1 MMKILVSNKIIKIVL
16 SCFYILFLIFFNSVD
31 CRSQTNKII
40 DSLNNIITSSDENLL
55 SIDKKEDI
63 YNQIADIYKNISPE
77 KSIEFYNKSL
87 EIAIEQNDYQ
97 KQAEILKNIGSV
109 YLLKLINYNK
119 ALEFYNKSLI
129 ISKNANDTNAMAAC
143 YNNIGVTYNRMGQ
156 YDKAIENQ
164 LFQLKINEKSGN
176 KKGIAISNSNIGN
189 IYNSMDENDKALE
202 YYQNSL
208 LISNEINDTNAIAN
222 ALINIGVIYQEID
235 SNDIALEYH
244 YQALKLK
251 RILNDKINVA
261 NTLSNIG
268 LIDLKFK
275 QIEQAFN
282 YFSQAFEIYEEIKFN
297 YGVSLSLLNIGS
309 VYAEQKQINKAKS
322 SFFDALKIAKE
333 IEAKPLIQ
341 NIYYNLFILFQDNK
355 IYKEALDY
363 RILYSQVKDSLYTIE
378 IHKQIAELQTKYET
392 EKKENEINN
401 LTKEKEIR
409 GLKINQQ
416 ESKIV
421 QQRIQTY
428 SLIFLLFLLGVS
440 AYLLFGRYKLRQK
453 NFQNELEKNNLLIE
467 QKLLRTQM
475 NPHFIFN
482 SLNSIQSFISENEA
496 FLAESYLS
504 KFAHLM
510 RSILDNS
517 RMEFIKIDDDIS
529 TLRLYMELEKLRFNN
544 KFDFNIIVDPQII
557 ADFTLIPPMLIQPF
571 VENAILH
578 GIMYKETKG
587 FIEVIFK
594 LMDNTI
600 CCIVIDDGVGREIA
614 MEKKKKNSSKRKSH
628 GLQVTKERLEL
639 LNEKRKTNISI
650 KIIDLK
656 DETGKAA
663 GTQAEIIIPF
673 EES

>member
-1 MMKILVSNKIIKIVL
+1 MMKILVPNKIKHIVF
-16 SCFYILFLIFFNSVD
+16 SCFYILFLILFNSVD
-31 CRSQTNKII
+31 CGSQTNKII
-40 DSLNNIITSSDENLL
+40 DSLTNIINTD
-55 SIDKKEDI
+55 DKISVSEKEKI
-63 YNQIADIYKNISPE
+63 YNQIAQIYKDISPE

-87 EIAIEQNDYQ
+87 EIAIEQNDLQ
-97 KQAEILKNIGSV
+97 KQAEVLKKIGTV
-109 YLLKLINYNK
+109 YLIKLVNYNK
-119 ALEFYNKSLI
+119 ALEFYNKALEI
-129 ISKNANDTNAMAAC
+129 CKKANDKNVMAAC

-164 LFQLKINEKSGN
+164 LYQLKINEQSGN

-189 IYNSMDENDKALE
+189 IYNSLNENDKALE

-208 LISNEINDTNAIAN
+208 KMSNEINDTNAIAN
-222 ALINIGVIYQEID
+222 ALMNIGVIYQEID
-235 SNDIALEYH
+235 SNTISLEYH
-244 YQALKLK
+244 YRALNLK
-251 RILNDKINVA
+251 RILNDKANVA

-268 LIDLKFK
+268 LIYLNIR
-275 QIEQAFN
+275 QVEQAFDN
-282 YFSQAFEIYEEIKFN
+282 FSQALEIYREIKNNF
-297 YGVSLSLLNIGS
+297 GISLSLLNIGS
-309 VYAEQKQINKAKS
+309 VYVKQNQIKKAKS
-322 SFFDALKIAKE
+322 SFFDALSIAKE
-333 IEAKPLIQ
+333 IESKPLIQ
-341 NIYYNLFILFQDNK
+341 NIYYHLFTLYQDNNT
-355 IYKEALDY
+355 YKEALDY
-363 RILYSQVKDSLYTIE
+363 HILYSQVKDSLYTTE

-409 GLKINQQ
+409 GLKISQQ
-416 ESKIV
+416 ESKIT

-428 SLIFLLFLLGVS
+428 SLIFLLFLLGFS
-440 AYLLFGRYKLRQK
+440 AYLFFTRYKLRQK
-453 NFQNELEKNNLLIE
+453 NFQNELEKNNLKIE

-504 KFAHLM
+504 KFARLM

-517 RMEFIKIDDDIS
+517 RMEFIPIEDDIS

-544 KFDFNIIVDPQII
+544 KFDFNIIVDPKIVT
-557 ADFTLIPPMLIQPF
+557 DFTLIPPMLIQPF

-587 FIEVIFK
+587 SIEVIFRQ
-594 LMDNTI
+594 MEHTI
-600 CCIVIDDGVGREIA
+600 SCMVKDDGVGREIA

-656 DETGKAA
+656 DDTGIAM
-663 GTQAEIIIPF
+663 GTQAEVIIPF

>member
-1 MMKILVSNKIIKIVL
+1 MSIISPKNKIINLITPCL
-16 SCFYILFLIFFNSVD
+16 YILFLIFFNSD
-31 CRSQTNKII
+31 NCRSQSNNII
-40 DSLNNIITSSDENLL
+40 DSLTKIITSADQNSLP
-55 SIDKKEDI
+55 IDKREDI
-63 YNQIADIYKNISPE
+63 YNQLANIYEVVSPE
-77 KSIEFYNKSL
+77 KSIELYNKSL
-87 EIAIEQNDYQ
+87 EIAIEQNDLQ
-97 KQAEILKNIGSV
+97 KQAKILKNIGSV

-119 ALEFYNKSLI
+119 ALEFYNKSLN
-129 ISKNANDTNAMAAC
+129 ISIKANDKNAMAAC

-164 LFQLKINEKSGN
+164 LFQLKINEESGN

-189 IYNSMDENDKALE
+189 IYNSLNENGKALE
-202 YYQNSL
+202 YYLNSL
-208 LISNEINDTNAIAN
+208 RISNEISDTNAIAN

-244 YQALKLK
+244 HQALKLK

-268 LIDLKFK
+268 LIYLKFK
-275 QIEQAFN
+275 QVEQSFDN
-282 YFSQAFEIYEEIKFN
+282 FSQALEIYEEIKFN
-297 YGVSLSLLNIGS
+297 YGISLSLLNIAS
-309 VYAEQKQINKAKS
+309 VYAEKKQIKKAKA
-322 SFFDALKIAKE
+322 SFSEALTIAKD

-341 NIYYNLFILFQDNK
+341 NIYYNLFVLFQDNK
-355 IYKEALDY
+355 FYKEALDY
-363 RILYSQVKDSLYTIE
+363 RILYSLVKDSLYTTE
-378 IHKQIAELQTKYET
+378 IHQQIAELQTKYET

-409 GLKINQQ
+409 GLKISQQ
-416 ESKIV
+416 ESMIS

-440 AYLLFGRYKLRQK
+440 AYLLFARYKLRQK
-453 NFQNELEKNNLLIE
+453 NFQNELEKNNLIIE

-504 KFAHLM
+504 KFALLM
-510 RSILDNS
+510 RNILDNS
-517 RMEFIKIDDDIS
+517 RMEFIPIEDDIS
-529 TLRLYMELEKLRFNN
+529 TLGLYLELEKLRFNN
-544 KFDFNIIVDPQII
+544 KFDFNIIVDPKIVT
-557 ADFTLIPPMLIQPF
+557 DFTLIPPMLIQPF

-578 GIMYKETKG
+578 GIMYKESKG
-587 FIEVIFK
+587 LIEVIFK
-594 LMDNTI
+594 LLDNTI
-600 CCIVIDDGVGREIA
+600 RCIIKDDGVGREIA
-614 MEKKKKNSSKRKSH
+614 MEKKKMNSSKRKSL

-639 LNEKRKTNISI
+639 LNEKRKVSISI

-663 GTQAEIIIPF
+663 GTQAEVIIPF

>member
-1 MMKILVSNKIIKIVL
+1 MKIMVPNKIIKIVL
-16 SCFYILFLIFFNSVD
+16 PCFYIFFLIVFNSDD

-40 DSLNNIITSSDENLL
+40 DSLTNLITSIDENSL
-55 SIDKKEDI
+55 SIDKKKYI
-63 YNQIADIYKNISPE
+63 YCQIAAIYKDISPE
-77 KSIEFYNKSL
+77 KSIELYNKSL
-87 EIAIEQNDYQ
+87 EIAIEQGDLQ
-97 KQAEILKNIGSV
+97 KQAEILKNIGSI
-109 YLLKLINYNK
+109 YLLKLIDYNK

-129 ISKNANDTNAMAAC
+129 ISKKTNDKDAMAAC

-164 LFQLKINEKSGN
+164 LFQLKINEESGN

-189 IYNSMDENDKALE
+189 IYNSLNENEKALE

-208 LISNEINDTNAIAN
+208 KISNEISDTNAIAN

-244 YQALKLK
+244 YRALKLK
-251 RILNDKINVA
+251 KILNDKINVA

-268 LIDLKFK
+268 LIYLNFD
-275 QIEQAFN
+275 QVEQAFDN
-282 YFSQAFEIYEEIKFN
+282 FSQAYEIYTEMKFN
-297 YGVSLSLLNIGS
+297 YGISLSLLNIGS
-309 VYAEQKQINKAKS
+309 VYTEQKRIKKAKS
-322 SFFDALKIAKE
+322 SFFEALEIAKK
-333 IEAKPLIQ
+333 IEAKPLIK
-341 NIYYNLFILFQDNK
+341 NIYFHLFILFQDNK

-363 RILYSQVKDSLYTIE
+363 RILYSQVQDSLYTTE

-409 GLKINQQ
+409 GLKISQQ

-453 NFQNELEKNNLLIE
+453 NFQNELEKNNLKIE

-517 RMEFIKIDDDIS
+517 RMEFIPIENDIS
-529 TLRLYMELEKLRFNN
+529 TLQLYMELEKLRFHN
-544 KFDFNIIVDPQII
+544 KFDFNINVDPKII
-557 ADFTLIPPMLIQPF
+557 TDFTLVPPMLIQPF

-594 LMDNTI
+594 LMDSTI
-600 CCIVIDDGVGREIA
+600 CCIVKDDGVGREIA

-663 GTQAEIIIPF
+663 GTQAEVIIPF